1 MLHKF
6 IAKKLRESL
15 QRLVHSEIQQELNN
29 RRQEVK
35 ELDLQKQQEFQR
47 VENLLQ
53 NQIATLQQEFQRV
66 ENLLQNQ
73 IATLQQEFQR
83 VENLLQNQI
92 ATLQQEATASRHHM
106 EHLLASQT
114 ASQIEYLL
122 AQRSI
127 LTQQFFKHI
136 NQQTDTVFNDSVTLS
151 NSSTQEI
158 KNLVDYF
165 NSLETLAPKAYAQW
179 YRLLEPNAKS
189 YEGFPIDSCSVKGH
203 REAEMFKKFLAPYLV
218 GKVLDIGCGPQPVP
232 EYLDGYPPHLI
243 SGIDP
248 LAPAE
253 PHPFEFYQ
261 GVAEFLPWNDQVFD
275 VVIAAT
281 SLDHVLLLEKV
292 FSEVCRVLKDKGH
305 FIVWVGFV
313 QGAAKYNPY
322 SSDIQPVDSYHLFH
336 FDREWFREL
345 IENYF
350 EIEEEIRLNSSS
362 HFCSLKPKALSSFS

>member
-6 IAKKLRESL
+6 ITKKLRESIE
-15 QRLVHSEIQQELNN
+15 RLVNSEIQRELNS
-29 RRQEVK
+29 QQQKTK
-35 ELDLQKQQEFQR
+35 ELDIQKQQEIQRAENLLQNQITTLQQEIQR

-53 NQIATLQQEFQRV
+53 NQITTLQQEIQRV

-73 IATLQQEFQR
+73 ITA
-83 VENLLQNQI
+83 
-92 ATLQQEATASRHHM
+92 LQQEATASRHHM
-106 EHLLASQT
+106 EYLLASQT
-114 ASQIEYLL
+114 GFQIEYLL

-127 LTQQFFKHI
+127 LTQQIIKHI
-136 NQQTDTVFNDSVTLS
+136 NQQTDPVFNDSVTLS
-151 NSSTQEI
+151 NSSTQEV

-165 NSLETLAPKAYAQW
+165 KMLEDLAPKAYSHW

-203 REAEMFKKFLAPYLV
+203 PEAEIFKHFLVPYLV
-218 GKVLDIGCGPQPVP
+218 GRVLDIGCGPQPVP
-232 EYLDGYPPHLI
+232 SYLDGYPPHSI

-261 GVAEFLPWNDQVFD
+261 GVAEFLPWNDRVFD

-292 FSEVCRVLKDKGH
+292 FSEVCRVLKDNGY

-313 QGAAKYNPY
+313 QGATKYNPY
-322 SSDIQPVDSYHLFH
+322 CSDIQPVDSYHLFH
-336 FDREWFREL
+336 FDRGWFGDL

-350 EIEEEIRLNSSS
+350 EIEEEIKLNSSS
-362 HFCSLKPKALSSFS
+362 HFFSLKPKIIQNFT